1 MTDYQKYSRYTV
13 DTVKAVDIRLI
24 IPGCNTHKTTQ
35 EIECP
40 HCHGKKFSVTTKGK
54 LNFAK
59 CWQCDFQLSGPLQAY
74 AHYNNLDM
82 KRDYIQ
88 IIEGVAA
95 EAHLSIIPEETVRRD
110 TIKKTKD
117 RVGKSFCGKQLEGS
131 GLTVEDVMATV
142 VDDNQEF
149 ITSPFRSGTFGTGF
163 SIDDKGDDM
172 LIAYYDLHGR
182 PVMYSVQGSKTLRR
196 YVRVRYANPD
206 IHVGKDG
213 STMKYQTPSGAPAQ
227 VYIPEKIRRLYKQ
240 KAHIETLFLQEGEKK
255 AEKACKHGMLSLG
268 LQGIMNIGSKEQGI
282 IQAIFDVVKTCSVRH
297 IVLVMDSDWNDL
309 SRNITVGDRVDKRPI
324 SFAAAVIKF
333 QQYVKTFHNAEL
345 NVDAW
350 WGHVNVN
357 EHGDKGVDDLLVGS
371 LLGNESELM
380 TDIEHTMN
388 THDGRGKW
396 LDLHKITTLSDAK
409 IRDFWHLNDRQAFF
423 EAHKERLSDIPSFK
437 LGGVRYHV
445 ENGQMVPIS
454 RYSSDVDIFSIE
466 KDSKDNDKVV
476 LNYTET
482 FKFLAASGFYRL
494 RNSEEAASGY
504 DFIRIDDGIIDR
516 SAPYELR
523 DFILQY
529 ILTNIK
535 SPLVHEYFNSK
546 LDTLL
551 PDKKLERLELRTDNF
566 NHFES
571 GIQRTYYNNGQVE
584 ITSSS
589 ITPNLPI
596 TDVWRSRIVARNFKR
611 IVVIKSITKVGDTY
625 YWELTEDGQKC
636 EFLQYLINTSNNYYT
651 HDAPRETTDQENIE
665 WIQHIVNKVTAI
677 GFLLSDWKY
686 PSDRQAVVV
695 QDHRISEVGQ
705 AWGGAGKSVLGTA
718 LGKVVAQFFINGQDF
733 NSNDEF
739 ILSGVTKATRNI
751 FIDDV
756 RTNFD
761 FKNIFNW
768 ITGPMPINPK
778 GKERYTISVEDSPKV
793 LLTTN
798 HAIKSADEGSVKRRI
813 AYVEFSSWYNQDHAI
828 IDDFHHMFFDD
839 WDEYQWA
846 LFDNL
851 MAECVMY
858 YLRSFEEI
866 WHREGR
872 GVVPPPMKNIELRTL
887 RQAMGETFLAW
898 AEEYFDPTGANLNER
913 RERKE
918 MWNAFLEYA
927 GGMNGHGITR
937 TNFRRKVES
946 YCKFKG
952 YDFNIAKPND
962 ENVCYADWKPLHPEE
977 TFLGGDDKSGG
988 KEYMTVYSP
997 ELEKTKRPF

>member
-1 MTDYQKYSRYTV
+1 MTDYQKYSRFTV
-13 DTVKAVDIRLI
+13 NTVKSVDIRLI

-40 HCHGKKFSVTTKGK
+40 HCHAKKFSVTTKGK

-59 CWQCDFQLSGPLQAY
+59 CWKCDFQLSGPLQAY

-95 EAHLSIIPEETVRRD
+95 EAHLTIIPEETVRRD

-131 GLTVEDVMATV
+131 GLTVEDVMASV

-149 ITSPFRSGTFGTGF
+149 ITSPFRSGTFGPGF

-182 PVMYSVQGSKTLRR
+182 PVMYSVKGSKTLRR

-282 IQAIFDVVKTCSVRH
+282 IQAIFDVVKTCTVRH

-371 LLGNESELM
+371 LLGNEPELM

-388 THDGRGKW
+388 THNGRGKW
-396 LDLHKITTLSDAK
+396 LDIHKITTLSDSK

-423 EAHKERLSDIPSFK
+423 EAHKEHLSDIPSFK
-437 LGGVRYHV
+437 LGGVRYHI

-566 NHFES
+566 NNFES
-571 GIQRTYYNNGQVE
+571 GVQRTYYNNGQVE

-596 TDVWRSRIVARNFKR
+596 TDVWRSRIVARKFKR

-625 YWELTEDGQKC
+625 YWELTEDGKKC

-778 GKERYTISVEDSPKV
+778 GKERYTIAVEDSPKV

-946 YCKFKG
+946 YCKFKR

-997 ELEKTKRPF
+997 ELEKIKRPF